1 MSLYGKEYFSNDNR
15 EVVNE
20 FSLVELIIVIVA
32 AYFALLVAIAG
43 YFGSVAR
50 KNKKIADAFM
60 NDSETKDKLK
70 KLFDTM
76 QKFIFEAKGLSKY
89 KKYFIKKSFDINS
102 KAKGLTFIKSKTDT
116 VALINLPI
124 IKIDVE
130 KIFKDIYKTDMASY
144 TEDYLDEQPD
154 NDKPAP
160 EFKKFMEDME
170 KDIIEE
176 FKPIK
181 DKLKNVS
188 ISLHYREEETPYS
201 LDLYYYDLF
210 ILEKNECD
218 ILVTINLSK
227 SDIEKKNIPTTE
239 EEK

>member
-1 MSLYGKEYFSNDNR
+1 MSLYGKEYFSNKD

-43 YFGSVAR
+43 YFGSAAR

-60 NDSETKDKLK
+60 NDSATKEKLK
-70 KLFDTM
+70 NFFDNM
-76 QKFIFEAKGLSKY
+76 QKFIFDAKGLSKY
-89 KKYFIKKSFDINS
+89 KKYFIKKNFDINS
-102 KAKGLTFIKSKTDT
+102 KSKKFTFIKSKSDT
-116 VALINLPI
+116 VAVINLPI

-144 TEDYLDEQPD
+144 TEEYLDDQPD

-201 LDLYYYDLF
+201 LDVYYYDLF
-210 ILEKNECD
+210 ILEKNECN
-218 ILVTINLSK
+218 IQVSIKLSK